1 MMNLFLTRLILQAG
15 PSGDILLRE
24 GRMYSV
30 LAVLLVIFLAL
41 VAYLVMTERKISAV
55 EKRLNDK

>member
-1 MMNLFLTRLILQAG
+1 MMNIFLTRLILQT
-15 PSGDILLRE
+15 SQTGDVLLKE

-41 VAYLVMTERKISAV
+41 VAYLVLTERKISAV
-55 EKRLNDK
+55 EKRLNEK

>member
-1 MMNLFLTRLILQAG
+1 MINTFFLQILLQA
-15 PSGDILLRE
+15 PANADILLRE

-41 VAYLVMTERKISAV
+41 VGYMVMTERKISAI
-55 EKRLNDK
+55 EKKLK

>member
-1 MMNLFLTRLILQAG
+1 MINTFFLQILLQSPANA
-15 PSGDILLRE
+15 DILLRE

-41 VAYLVMTERKISAV
+41 VGYMVMTERKISAI
-55 EKRLNDK
+55 EKKLK